1 MGRVPPP
8 KKVQKGLKLWPREK
22 GEKLATS
29 QKNPA
34 TQEQYFRGI
43 NPLIE
48 GAANRYLHTKLYLPN
63 TNQSYFEG

>member
-1 MGRVPPP
+1 MGRVPTP
-8 KKVQKGLKLWPREK
+8 KKSQKKLKLWPRKK
-22 GEKLATS
+22 GKKLATS

-48 GAANRYLHTKLYLPN
+48 GC
-63 TNQSYFEG
+63 